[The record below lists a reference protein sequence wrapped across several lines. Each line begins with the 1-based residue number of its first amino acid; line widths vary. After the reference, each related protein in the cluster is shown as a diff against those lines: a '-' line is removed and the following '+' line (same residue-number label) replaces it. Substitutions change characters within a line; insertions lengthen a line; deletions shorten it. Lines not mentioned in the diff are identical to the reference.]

1 MVRSSRCKFR
11 LWLWCVAAV
20 VGIGII
26 IGALFPAG
34 RDPFL
39 PQSSALAMRGRII
52 WEMMMKNQERHN
64 IGESWCDP
72 CSCINSVDFLKKVFC
87 RFDSEGVYDGCK
99 FDEWNVAIDI
109 SQNSD
114 MLFPVLI
121 SANFNPKFLGGNFD
135 DADVMSLWQKSV
147 PRKDSW
153 VNKGVVV
160 VRKSG
165 MAHIIKAKNCKK
177 ETIIGSRNEGNRRVT
192 FLTPEGAV
200 TVDIGNNKILSN

>member
-64 IGESWCDP
+64 IGES
-72 CSCINSVDFLKKVFC
+72 
-87 RFDSEGVYDGCK
+87 
-99 FDEWNVAIDI
+99 
-109 SQNSD
+109 
-114 MLFPVLI
+114 
-121 SANFNPKFLGGNFD
+121 
-135 DADVMSLWQKSV
+135 
-147 PRKDSW
+147 
-153 VNKGVVV
+153 
-160 VRKSG
+160 
-165 MAHIIKAKNCKK
+165 
-177 ETIIGSRNEGNRRVT
+177 
-192 FLTPEGAV
+192 
-200 TVDIGNNKILSN
+200 